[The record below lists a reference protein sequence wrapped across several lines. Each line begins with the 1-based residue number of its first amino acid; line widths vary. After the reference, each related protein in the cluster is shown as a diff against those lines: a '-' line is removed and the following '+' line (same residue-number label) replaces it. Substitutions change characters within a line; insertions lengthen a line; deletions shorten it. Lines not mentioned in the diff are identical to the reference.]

1 MRPTRLHAVPP
12 TPTPDLARLVREASE
27 TSDRGLVIALP
38 PAHDEQAFIGKAID
52 WLAGQSSPPDLIVIR
67 SSEA

>member
-1 MRPTRLHAVPP
+1 
-12 TPTPDLARLVREASE
+12 
-27 TSDRGLVIALP
+27 VIALP